1 MRYFKT
7 SLAAMLVAYVFSFS
21 ALGDLI
27 FSWDHILDMNVREF
41 LTLWILSLVALAIN
55 IVAHKVEQS
64 EIRRIFVNLPLVE
77 SPEISQNVE

>member
-1 MRYFKT
+1 
-7 SLAAMLVAYVFSFS
+7 MLVAYVFSFS